1 MVNEIVREVHA
12 CLDSGCC
19 IAGLSLALILPDI
32 CGKVYYPELGN
43 KQRYI
48 KWFDEFIGKY
58 EKDKESERIWLPYL
72 SGNLVYS
79 LRCSMLH
86 QGNPSVENNKLDLV
100 YFELI
105 YRRPEDTQDC
115 CGSAQAEMVKDEKGN
130 DIAINKK
137 LRINVRDLCWK
148 ICRLAEVCY
157 DREREKFN
165 FFEYNLVDT
174 AHHAIYT

>member
-58 EKDKESERIWLPYL
+58 EKDKESERIGLPYL

-86 QGNPSVENNKLDLV
+86 QGNPGVENNKLDLV

-105 YRRPEDTQDC
+105 YRRPGDTQDC